1 METLYN
7 EVKGQRC
14 MLTSIVNQYLLS
26 NKPNIPDRRPS
37 YKSMKSVGTSS
48 QEMLDGA
55 FLCFF
60 EGSLYIGFIVID
72 FVDIEESFYSL
83 LIMQ

>member
-1 METLYN
+1 MLDNYYKCLYLQAVLGGLLYKLMETLYS

-48 QEMLDGA
+48 QELLDGR
-55 FLCFF
+55 FLYFF
-60 EGSLYIGFIVID
+60 E
-72 FVDIEESFYSL
+72 
-83 LIMQ
+83 

>member
-1 METLYN
+1 METLYS

-48 QEMLDGA
+48 QELLDGR
-55 FLCFF
+55 FLYFF
-60 EGSLYIGFIVID
+60 EWSLEQSTLVFMVII
-72 FVDIEESFYSL
+72 FVDIEF
-83 LIMQ
+83 

>member
-1 METLYN
+1 
-7 EVKGQRC
+7 

-48 QEMLDGA
+48 QEMLDGT

-60 EGSLYIGFIVID
+60 EGSLYIGFIVIH
-72 FVDIEESFYSL
+72 FVDIEYFYSL
-83 LIMQ
+83 LIMQYM